1 MYVRRNG
8 ERDGATGAERGK
20 ERERESRYTKV
31 RGDLMQFQRTQTN
44 DEQFSQK

>member
-8 ERDGATGAERGK
+8 ERDGATGAERGT
-20 ERERESRYTKV
+20 ERESRYTKV